1 MIAYANQEIKKKTFA
16 KNQLLDI
23 MHIEFKRRMRH
34 GHTLYAN
41 AFNFPYPHYV
51 FPFYQATEEKGKAN

>member
-34 GHTLYAN
+34 GHTLY
-41 AFNFPYPHYV
+41 YPLILLLFELVH
-51 FPFYQATEEKGKAN
+51 KGFECYSP